1 MQKFKRRL
9 KEEPL
14 IPLGTSPLSS
24 SPPLDPKSIY
34 LIIGWFD

>member
-14 IPLGTSPLSS
+14 IPLGTFFPFNLAEN
-24 SPPLDPKSIY
+24 PKAKQR
-34 LIIGWFD
+34 

>member
-14 IPLGTSPLSS
+14 IPLGMYIPFLFFSHIRKISTNNVV
-24 SPPLDPKSIY
+24 I
-34 LIIGWFD
+34 